1 MAWTLKRTFWPTV
14 LFLLFALSLVL
25 IAYAA
30 WLLQIDKG
38 NRAYRGGDLARAS
51 ELYESATRP
60 IAAVPWLGYAL
71 ASDFENLLFNQV
83 AAHYRMGQIAEAAEK
98 LQQGAERA
106 PFVTQSGEYS
116 FWLGNLLFRNA
127 VASKNPQDFVKHMKA
142 ALDEYERGL
151 RAAPEHWDLKYNYE
165 MTKRIL
171 SQKGQSP
178 QTTQEKLKSI
188 LDTMRPATDPA
199 KEELPPEKRG

>member
-1 MAWTLKRTFWPTV
+1 MALTLKRTFWPSILV
-14 LFLLFALSLVL
+14 LLFVLSLGL
-25 IAYAA
+25 IGYAA
-30 WLLQIDKG
+30 WLFQIDKG
-38 NRAYRGGDLARAS
+38 NRAYRGGELARAS
-51 ELYESATRP
+51 ELYAKAARP
-60 IAAVPWLGYAL
+60 VAAFPWLSYAL
-71 ASDFENLLFNQV
+71 ANDFENLLFNQV
-83 AAHYRMGQIAEAAEK
+83 AVHYRMGQIAEAAEK
-98 LQQGAERA
+98 LQQGAEQA

-127 VASKNPQDFVKHMKA
+127 VASKNPQDFLKHLKA

-178 QTTQEKLKSI
+178 QNTQEKLKSI
-188 LDTMRPATDPA
+188 LDTMRPAADPA
-199 KEELPPEKRG
+199 KEQLPPEKRG